1 MLTINANAH
10 PRLSGMHK
18 PDSKL
23 GPNRRDKGS
32 VITVSREDVY
42 RWLYGTIE
50 GSLHLLRL
58 KPAEHFDAGAL
69 P

>member
-1 MLTINANAH
+1 MLTINPDAH
-10 PRLSGMHK
+10 PLLSGMHK

-23 GPNRRDKGS
+23 GPNRRDKRS

-50 GSLHLLRL
+50 GARQLLRL
-58 KPAEHFDAGAL
+58 KPAEHFDAGVL